1 MYMKKCSNFNGIV
14 FGFKNAED
22 AHKLLDI
29 QSYLQRKITSK
40 RVFES
45 EKLVWEKSEWEST
58 ERKRDLN
65 DDKAK

>member
-1 MYMKKCSNFNGIV
+1 MKKCSNFNGIV

-45 EKLVWEKSEWEST
+45 EKLV
-58 ERKRDLN
+58 
-65 DDKAK
+65 